1 MDELRT
7 QIKQAQA
14 HGKVK
19 PEHVFSILLSLV
31 DKIEALSGPVEVAQ
45 VSVQSEPE
53 PDVVVPPPSPEPEPK
68 VEEEEVEEEEPEA
81 EEEV

>member
-31 DKIEALSGPVEVAQ
+31 DKIEALTPVVAAAPVEVA
-45 VSVQSEPE
+45 VQSEPEPE
-53 PDVVVPPPSPEPEPK
+53 PDVVVPPPSPEPEPE

-81 EEEV
+81 